1 MRKNLVLLFAVFIIM
16 ILYPGIS
23 RAASTTAVLNPSQAA
38 VGAQV
43 TVTGISSADTWI
55 TVKSIDPAGSV
66 VFFGGAKTDGSGNY
80 SLSFKVPSTVKA
92 GDTLA
97 VVAGYGSNVAT
108 QSLGI
113 TAISPTATTNEA
125 GSITATGAT
134 LNGTVNANNASTT
147 VTFEYGT
154 TISYGTSVTAA
165 PSPVT
170 GTTATA
176 VSYALSGLVPNT
188 TYHYRVVGVN
198 SGGTTNGLDNTFT
211 TLASPTYTIEDLD
224 NQTLAAL
231 ITGYVSGSQETKSIT
246 ITKKGTGDL
255 AGLSVVLSGANPDSF
270 TITNPA
276 ATTLDSST
284 LATTFTIKP
293 NDGLAEGTYCA
304 TVTVS
309 AANMTDVIFTV
320 TQEVCQEKLDECF
333 IATAAFGSKFDWPVT
348 ILRHFRDQYM
358 LTNPLGTAFVKFYY
372 QNSPPI
378 AAIIASNQLLKI
390 LVRLLLAP
398 VIAGVYLIYHPM
410 LLTAV
415 LFLLIAFFAVLRL
428 RLKRKYIV

>member
-23 RAASTTAVLNPSQAA
+23 RAASTTAVLNPSQAV

-66 VFFGGAKTDGSGNY
+66 VFFGGVKTDGSGNY

-92 GDTLA
+92 GDTLTI
-97 VVAGYGSNVAT
+97 VAGCGSNVAT

-170 GTTATA
+170 GSMAAA
-176 VSYALSGLVPNT
+176 VSYALSGLEPNT

-198 SGGTTNGLDNTFT
+198 SAGTANGGDYTFT
-211 TLASPTYTIEDLD
+211 TLADLTYTIENLD
-224 NQTLAAL
+224 NQTLTAL
-231 ITGYVSGSQETKSIT
+231 ITGYTSGSQETKSIT
-246 ITKKGTGDL
+246 ITKTGTGDL
-255 AGLSVVLSGANPDSF
+255 AGLSVVLNGANAGSF
-270 TITNPA
+270 TITDPA

-284 LATTFTIKP
+284 PSTTFTIKA
-293 NDGLAEGTYCA
+293 NDGLAEGTYSA

-309 AANMTDVIFTV
+309 AANMTDAIFTV

-348 ILRHFRDQYM
+348 ILRHFRDQYL
-358 LTNPLGTAFVKFYY
+358 LTNGPGTAFVNLYY
-372 QNSPPI
+372 KNSPPI
-378 AAIIASNQLLKI
+378 AAIIAANQPLKM
-390 LVRLLLAP
+390 LVRVLLAP

-410 LLTAV
+410 MLVVLVILLVTFV
-415 LFLLIAFFAVLRL
+415 VIRRKRLL
-428 RLKRKYIV
+428 RKCA